1 MAAQRSLTEV
11 PTELDVSYLSQSEDS
26 VTARYGWKYSGDLG
40 SVSYFQVVVEVNNV
54 TLCQKKVLKS
64 IQEVTCLLPFKEGD
78 NYTVTVAVV
87 DNCNISGPPL
97 TKMFTAG
104 FDQLSRT
111 DGGSC
116 QCRGCLVWIAVSIG
130 LLLLVAVLV
139 MVIIVALCWCSKCRR
154 DKVSPVELADS
165 KNAALEASAAL
176 AKEKENNSALL
187 ADIKAAHSNEMER
200 ERERAREIAAALQKE
215 RQKSKV
221 QYIKDHPAKSPPLND
236 ISPLQSNQLLRIS
249 SSEASSPKTPA
260 SFSSGDSVNEPLL
273 PKNN

>member
-1 MAAQRSLTEV
+1 
-11 PTELDVSYLSQSEDS
+11 
-26 VTARYGWKYSGDLG
+26 
-40 SVSYFQVVVEVNNV
+40 
-54 TLCQKKVLKS
+54 
-64 IQEVTCLLPFKEGD
+64 
-78 NYTVTVAVV
+78 
-87 DNCNISGPPL
+87 
-97 TKMFTAG
+97 
-104 FDQLSRT
+104 
-111 DGGSC
+111 
-116 QCRGCLVWIAVSIG
+116 
-130 LLLLVAVLV
+130 

-154 DKVSPVELADS
+154 DKVELADS

-215 RQKSKV
+215 RQKSK
-221 QYIKDHPAKSPPLND
+221 
-236 ISPLQSNQLLRIS
+236 SNQLLRIS